1 MQNCVITITQDNLV
15 QSFAESTSLKEL
27 SMNTI
32 EELQILNIWRFL
44 YKKPLTMYI
53 YFDFFNFF
61 FTLLF

>member
-32 EELQILNIWRFL
+32 KELQILNIWRFL